1 MQIDKVIHA
10 LNSDT
15 RRKILKILSDGPKN
29 TSEVYSELS
38 KIGAGPK
45 YRESV
50 YRSLEILVDSGLVQK
65 IYHPDKGICYD
76 FSVVKIEIDLSSGT
90 ISKTCLRSR

>member
-1 MQIDKVIHA
+1 MQIDKVIYA

-29 TSEVYSELS
+29 TFGVYSELS

-50 YRSLEILVDSGLVQK
+50 YRSLEILVDSGLVRK
-65 IYHPDKGICYD
+65 IYHPDEGICYELL
-76 FSVVKIEIDLSSGT
+76 VVKIEIDFSIGSARAQGG
-90 ISKTCLRSR
+90 